1 MRVKLLGTL
10 SLMLLVVV
18 GAMVVPKMGAAR
30 PSWVVM
36 PARVVIPVVVSFSI
50 AVAWWYQV
58 YLVRP
63 RAIRREGNYLPLHR
77 FRYNAPFR
85 RK

>member
-36 PARVVIPVVVSFSI
+36 PARVVIPVVVSFSTVLTRGPYTKLSTSMRSQKRM
-50 AVAWWYQV
+50 A
-58 YLVRP
+58 
-63 RAIRREGNYLPLHR
+63 
-77 FRYNAPFR
+77 
-85 RK
+85 